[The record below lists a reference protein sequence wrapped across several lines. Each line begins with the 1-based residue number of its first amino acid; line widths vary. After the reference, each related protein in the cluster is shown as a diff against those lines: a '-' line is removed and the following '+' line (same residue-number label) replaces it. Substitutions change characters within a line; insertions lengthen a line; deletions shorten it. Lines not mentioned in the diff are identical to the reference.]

1 MGSLIRLCRPQIAVV
16 VRNSMSKVFFVAF
29 LFCVILAVGT
39 GEIVDD
45 HKNEGGEA
53 AATNNQAEP
62 VQPLSILHRVAR
74 QAEEKVKPKPV
85 INKTTNVKKKDSK
98 AKRSKGRKGMKGKK
112 VGKEKKGKR
121 PKSSKKGKADKKGKR
136 RQKSKK
142 QNEKKKGGKIRK
154 PKR

>member
-45 HKNEGGEA
+45 HKNEGVEA
-53 AATNNQAEP
+53 AATWGQAEP

-74 QAEEKVKPKPV
+74 QAEEKVKPKSKK
-85 INKTTNVKKKDSK
+85 NKTTNAKKKDSK
-98 AKRSKGRKGMKGKK
+98 AKGRGSKDKKAKKGKERKGKKGKK

-121 PKSSKKGKADKKGKR
+121 TKSSKKVKADKKGKH
-136 RQKSKK
+136 RQKS
-142 QNEKKKGGKIRK
+142 
-154 PKR
+154 

>member
-45 HKNEGGEA
+45 HKNEGVEA

-85 INKTTNVKKKDSK
+85 KNKTTNTKKKDSK
-98 AKRSKGRKGMKGKK
+98 AKRSKGRKGKKGKKGKK

-121 PKSSKKGKADKKGKR
+121 PKSSKKGTADKKGKH

-142 QNEKKKGGKIRK
+142 Q
-154 PKR
+154 